1 MEIKKLALLLMTIF
15 IVTSCV
21 ENKSVENKKNTV
33 KTEKTYYEF
42 GYAYLIGED
51 INLWS
56 KIPDVLTSID
66 QESSEEANEPLLVID
81 AVEPLEI
88 MVLGLT
94 SEKLVIQ
101 INGGKEWLKIR
112 YGSEEELKE
121 GFVDYSNIF
130 SDKGGK
136 VLYAIHDDADD
147 RIKISPKNYST
158 SSQLN
163 LTKQYEVEEKNGSN
177 KISNKHC
184 DLYDAAIIIS
194 SLDDLDKGEYETKQ
208 EFTDRKDSLRRL
220 AYSTG
225 AKEKIYAFSKSLPTK
240 SFNYDVDTETLSI
253 DILSFSLRMNC
264 PRGYPYCEDAAYS
277 NIKDISYGT
286 ANRGYEKERVLG
298 FNCPV
303 SGEPVFNLGKKRTSL
318 GQFNY
323 VYAVSES
330 FYSTKFGIVEKMKLD
345 RNSARRL
352 KETEGLE
359 YKYLIGLSVDGNT
372 FKGSQWK
379 VDRCSGKYN
388 NENCYDTDEGSFD
401 FSSNIEYLILFD
413 DTGNVVKSYFTSNY
427 IDNYLKNDLLI
438 QENAYENKSILE
450 ELDLLEEK
458 EQLAKLFFNRIK
470 K

>member
-42 GYAYLIGED
+42 GYAYLMGED

-112 YGSEEELKE
+112 YRSEEELKE

-163 LTKQYEVEEKNGSN
+163 LTKQYEGEGKYGSN

-208 EFTDRKDSLRRL
+208 EFADRKDSLRRL
-220 AYSTG
+220 ADSTG

-253 DILSFSLRMNC
+253 DILSFGVRHTC
-264 PRGYPYCEDAAYS
+264 TRGYPYCEDKVYS

-298 FNCPV
+298 NNCSV
-303 SGEPVFNLGKKRTSL
+303 SGRPVFNLGKKRTSL
-318 GQFNY
+318 GQFNF
-323 VYAVSES
+323 VYDES
-330 FYSTKFGIVEKMKLD
+330 GYSAKFGIVEKMKLD

-379 VDRCSGKYN
+379 VQRCGGKYN
-388 NENCYDTDEGSFD
+388 NENCYETDEGSFD

-413 DTGNVVKSYFTSNY
+413 DTGNIVKSYFTSNY